1 MAVALFASGCF
12 WKPELAYRKLDGVT
26 DTAVGYS
33 GGHTA
38 NPSYEQV
45 CEGGTGH
52 AETVRV
58 EYDPAKISYEQLLDV
73 FWSRHDPTQVNRQ
86 GPDVGSQYR
95 SAIFTLDEEQR
106 AAAEASKA
114 ALQASGRYTKPV
126 ATEIAAA
133 GDFWTAEAYHQQYL
147 EKRSIFA

>member
-1 MAVALFASGCF
+1 MAVALFAAGCF
-12 WKPELAYRKLDGVT
+12 WKPELEFRKLDGVI

-45 CEGGTGH
+45 CAGDTGH

-58 EYDPAKISYEQLLDV
+58 EYDPAQISYEELLEV
-73 FWSRHDPTQVNRQ
+73 FWSLHDPTQINCQ
-86 GPDVGSQYR
+86 GPDVGTQYR
-95 SAIFTLDEEQR
+95 SAIFTLDETQKE
-106 AAAEASKA
+106 AAEKSKA
-114 ALQASGRYTKPV
+114 ALEASGRHRRPI
-126 ATEIAAA
+126 ATEIAPA
-133 GDFWTAEAYHQQYL
+133 GDFWRAEDYHQQYL

>member
-73 FWSRHDPTQVNRQ
+73 FWSLHDPTQVNRQ